1 MSPLHNNIAS
11 LQSKDRLSWIFP
23 QDSDATRNG
32 HFYENPNVGRKV
44 LRRISKI
51 ETNKVLMN
59 LPVEVNGETGGSLLP
74 QLTNVSKIMSLKP
87 TSVLTTPGLTTT
99 LSC

>member
-1 MSPLHNNIAS
+1 
-11 LQSKDRLSWIFP
+11 
-23 QDSDATRNG
+23 
-32 HFYENPNVGRKV
+32 
-44 LRRISKI
+44 
-51 ETNKVLMN
+51 MN